1 MVSSSTKLPVVARKH
16 AIAEVACYKNHAQ
29 TFLVQEVLGKLPP
42 ERPLNPSTSY
52 PSRWNHLAQLGTP
65 NSIAWSILPYR
76 HLGMT
81 ITVVTHAAF
90 NYIDHQGSSWEHIF
104 SCQLHLAGNIIKVHV
119 FPIKKECFQISTCA
133 KKSTLHHGK
142 RKKNGCFSGWRRLSG
157 HTAFSEGNSKC
168 ARTITELWD
177 VKCSALTLNRNG
189 QSCIGGSHADVGP
202 VISPSKP
209 FGKPD
214 RACDPQY
221 PEQASPFEAVLS
233 FRRHLFSFLDFFAS
247 FPKFGWKGQWMKK
260 GMNEN
265 TCLI

>member
-16 AIAEVACYKNHAQ
+16 AIAEVASYKNHVQ

-76 HLGMT
+76 HLAMT
-81 ITVVTHAAF
+81 ITIVTHAAF
-90 NYIDHQGSSWEHIF
+90 NYIDHPGSSWERIF

-119 FPIKKECFQISTCA
+119 QKNQLFTMKKEKT
-133 KKSTLHHGK
+133 
-142 RKKNGCFSGWRRLSG
+142 GCFSAWRRLSS

-189 QSCIGGSHADVGP
+189 QSWIGGSHADVGP
-202 VISPSKP
+202 VISPEKP
-209 FGKPD
+209 FWKPD

-221 PEQASPFEAVLS
+221 PEQASPFEAVLF
-233 FRRHLFSFLDFFAS
+233 FRRHLFS
-247 FPKFGWKGQWMKK
+247 WKGQWMKK